1 MSKESI
7 SKLNNKQLYT
17 KIINSIE
24 LMNEFSVG
32 DEMVIYDPL
41 NKNYNLRSIM
51 YSIILEI
58 NNTHIV
64 FRTTICKN
72 KKISSTSKL
81 TITYLFN
88 ILNNNK
94 IIVYKKKI
102 QTIEDIKNK
111 QNLLNDFN
119 QFIIEAKLRPI
130 ELNEL
135 TITFIGEDYR
145 NGRNLFYKKE
155 LKCL

>member
-119 QFIIEAKLRPI
+119 QFIIEAKLRPF

-145 NGRNLFYKKE
+145 NGRDLFYKKE

>member
-145 NGRNLFYKKE
+145 NGRDLFYKKE

>member
-119 QFIIEAKLRPI
+119 QFIIEAKLSPI

-145 NGRNLFYKKE
+145 NGRDLFYKKE

>member
-7 SKLNNKQLYT
+7 NKLNNKQLYT

-119 QFIIEAKLRPI
+119 QFIIEAKLRPF

-145 NGRNLFYKKE
+145 NGRDLFYKKE

>member
-7 SKLNNKQLYT
+7 NKLNNKQLYT

-81 TITYLFN
+81 TMTYLFN

-119 QFIIEAKLRPI
+119 QFIIEAKLRPF

-145 NGRNLFYKKE
+145 NGRDLFYKKE

>member
-7 SKLNNKQLYT
+7 NKLNNKQLYT

-41 NKNYNLRSIM
+41 NKNYNFRSIT
-51 YSIILEI
+51 YSIIIEI
-58 NNTHIV
+58 NNTQIV

-72 KKISSTSKL
+72 KKISATSRF
-81 TITYLFN
+81 TMTYLFN
-88 ILNNNK
+88 LLDNNK
-94 IIVYKKKI
+94 INVYKKNI

-119 QFIIEAKLRPI
+119 QFIIEAKIRPI

-145 NGRNLFYKKE
+145 NVRDLFYNK
-155 LKCL
+155 

>member
-145 NGRNLFYKKE
+145 NGRDLFYKK
-155 LKCL
+155 

>member
-1 MSKESI
+1 MSKETI

-119 QFIIEAKLRPI
+119 QFIIEAKLRPF

-145 NGRNLFYKKE
+145 NGRDLFYKKE

>member
-41 NKNYNLRSIM
+41 NKNYNLRSII

-81 TITYLFN
+81 TMTYLFN

-145 NGRNLFYKKE
+145 NGRDLFYKKE

>member
-41 NKNYNLRSIM
+41 NKNYNLRSIT

-119 QFIIEAKLRPI
+119 QFIIEAKIRPI

-145 NGRNLFYKKE
+145 NVRDLFYKKE

>member
-81 TITYLFN
+81 TMTYLFN

-145 NGRNLFYKKE
+145 NGRDLFYKKE